1 MFFSENFK
9 KFKNLNHCFFSRKG
23 GSSLGIY
30 KSLNCGIGSQDNKEN
45 ILDNL
50 KIISN
55 KINVEENDLI
65 LMKQTHSNKVILID
79 KKLKNKSRLEA
90 DALITNV
97 KGVALSVLT
106 ADCVPILIYE
116 ELKQIIAC
124 VHAGWKG
131 AISGIVE
138 NTIEKI
144 LEMNT
149 KNKIN
154 VAIGPCI
161 GKKSY
166 EVDRVFYDR
175 FIKIDKDN
183 KLFFS
188 NKNGNTFLFDLRK
201 YVNQKIN
208 KFDINKVENI
218 DLDTYA
224 DKDNFFSYR
233 RSVHSNE
240 KDYGR
245 CISSISLS
253 DD

>member
-1 MFFSENFK
+1 MAFK
-9 KFKNLNHCFFSRKG
+9 KSG
-23 GSSLGIY
+23 GIDILVLGGGQDVGRSCI
-30 KSLNCGIGSQDNKEN
+30 IG
-45 ILDNL
+45 
-50 KIISN
+50 KI
-55 KINVEENDLI
+55 D
-65 LMKQTHSNKVILID
+65 D
-79 KKLKNKSRLEA
+79 KT
-90 DALITNV
+90 ITNI
-97 KGVALSVLT
+97 
-106 ADCVPILIYE
+106 C
-116 ELKQIIAC
+116 
-124 VHAGWKG
+124 
-131 AISGIVE
+131 
-138 NTIEKI
+138 
-144 LEMNT
+144 
-149 KNKIN
+149 
-154 VAIGPCI
+154 
-161 GKKSY
+161 
-166 EVDRVFYDR
+166 
-175 FIKIDKDN
+175 DN